1 MGDAAAVP
9 HHDRGRAPPPP
20 PAQAPRVEPHRS
32 SELKAPDWLD
42 LFSRIGADVRRAV
55 VPLSGTEAG
64 RAALSVG
71 AGGDT
76 TVELDRAAEEIVFAE
91 LESLARRGEK
101 FCVLSEEAGH
111 RSFGS
116 DYPLLLVDP
125 VDGSLN
131 AKQGVPLFGLMLAV
145 LDGPTVGDA
154 FAGLVLNLS
163 TGEDWRAMRKQ
174 GAWRGGKPL
183 IRLAVE
189 DDHRIELLGL
199 ESTPRA
205 LKVAQPLVELASK
218 IRILGSMA
226 LSIALTS
233 AGGFDVFCAPIPV
246 RVFDM
251 AASLLLLKEAG
262 GVATNLRGEPIDGL
276 QCDLKT
282 RSTLLCAP
290 TRELHARALGILGQ
304 PS

>member
-1 MGDAAAVP
+1 
-9 HHDRGRAPPPP
+9 
-20 PAQAPRVEPHRS
+20 
-32 SELKAPDWLD
+32 
-42 LFSRIGADVRRAV
+42 VRRAV

-64 RAALSVG
+64 RAPLTVG

-76 TVELDRAAEEIVFAE
+76 TVELDRAAEEVVFAE
-91 LESLARRGEK
+91 LESLAKRGET
-101 FCVLSEEAGH
+101 FSVLSEEAGH

-145 LDGPTVGDA
+145 LDGPTVGDT
-154 FAGLVLNLS
+154 FAGMVLNLS
-163 TGEDWRAMRKQ
+163 TGEEWRATRKH
-174 GAWRGGKPL
+174 GAWRGDA
-183 IRLAVE
+183 RLTQLVAE
-189 DDHRIELLGL
+189 SDQGIELLGL

-205 LKVAQPLVELASK
+205 LKVAQPLVERAGK

-251 AASLLLLKEAG
+251 AASLLLMKEAG
-262 GVATNLRGEPIDGL
+262 GVATNLQGEPLDGL
-276 QCDLKT
+276 RCDLKT

-290 TRELHARALGILGQ
+290 TPELHARALGILGQ
-304 PS
+304 AR